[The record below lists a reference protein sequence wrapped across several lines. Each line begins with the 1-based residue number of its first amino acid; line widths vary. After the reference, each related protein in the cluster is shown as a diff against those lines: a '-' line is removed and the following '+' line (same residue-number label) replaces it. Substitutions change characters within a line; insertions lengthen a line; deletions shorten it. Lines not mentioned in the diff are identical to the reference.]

1 MDGSSPLTRGK
12 LRGRSRIH
20 RSIGLIP
27 AHAGKT
33 RKLRTTTPPGAA
45 HPRSRGENF
54 VRIVTAPVSTG
65 SSPLTR
71 GKPRERKRQ
80 CTKSRLIPAHAGK
93 TPARAKGQRLRAAH
107 PRSRGENRFH
117 DRGRGHG
124 YGSSPLTRGKPGRDA
139 RGMDQGRLIPA
150 HAGKTFYHDSF
161 LSPPVAHPRSRGENV
176 ALLPPDMPIGGS
188 SPLTRGKQGIS
199 SQLAR
204 PHRLIPAHAG
214 KTPARRRQGPAG
226 PAHPRSRG
234 ENIRDPPGPA
244 PPVGSSPLTRGKPV
258 VIQET
263 ASDVG
268 LIPAHAGK
276 TQASLTA

>member
-1 MDGSSPLTRGK
+1 MPGSTRMVSGSSPLTRGK
-12 LRGRSRIH
+12 RAPLDPCRRRGR
-20 RSIGLIP
+20 LIP

-33 RKLRTTTPPGAA
+33 PDALPRVRSRTA
-45 HPRSRGENF
+45 HPRSRGENGTMPGST
-54 VRIVTAPVSTG
+54 RMVSG

-71 GKPRERKRQ
+71 GKRAPLDPCRRRG
-80 CTKSRLIPAHAGK
+80 RLIPAHAGK

-124 YGSSPLTRGKPGRDA
+124 YGSSPLTRGK
-139 RGMDQGRLIPA
+139 LFITIP
-150 HAGKTFYHDSF
+150 SF
-161 LSPPVAHPRSRGENV
+161 PPPVAHPRSRGENV